1 MTGVPSEP
9 QPTTTTAAVETKT
22 QHKISL
28 FVTPHSNQPVHQQTA
43 PTTVKL
49 SDQITPATNNLS
61 TVAANQMASPS
72 GGTHQS
78 APGGLKTTPP
88 HQQQPQRKR
97 PRKQSNNNPAS
108 IDEDSSKAAA
118 FTSDMN
124 EIFQSVIR

>member
-1 MTGVPSEP
+1 MTGVASEP

-43 PTTVKL
+43 ATTVKL
-49 SDQITPATNNLS
+49 PDQIVTNNLS
-61 TVAANQMASPS
+61 TATVAQMASPTS

-78 APGGLKTTPP
+78 ASGVLKTTPP

-118 FTSDMN
+118 FTSDMD

>member
-1 MTGVPSEP
+1 MTGVASEP

-43 PTTVKL
+43 ATTVKL
-49 SDQITPATNNLS
+49 PDQIVTNNLS
-61 TVAANQMASPS
+61 TAAVAQMASPS

-78 APGGLKTTPP
+78 ASGVLKTTPP

-118 FTSDMN
+118 FTSDMD